1 MRYPVKLT
9 DMDGEFM
16 VTSPDFPRLH
26 SVGDTPADALR
37 EAADALETMIQ
48 TYVQDRQ
55 TIPPPSPPKRGY
67 RLVALS
73 PRAVAKIGLYEAML
87 AQGLSKAEL
96 ARRLGV
102 HRPQVDRLLDLRY
115 ESRLEQVVT
124 ALAAV
129 GRRIELQ
136 VLAA

>member
-1 MRYPVKLT
+1 MRYPIKLT
-9 DMDGEFM
+9 RMDGEFM
-16 VTSPDFPRLH
+16 VTSPDFPGLH
-26 SVGDTPADALR
+26 SVGDTEADAMR

-48 TYVQDRQ
+48 AYVQDRQ
-55 TIPPPSPPKRGY
+55 AIPPPSAPKRGH

-73 PRAVAKIGLYEAML
+73 PRAAAKIGLYEAMR
-87 AQGLSKAEL
+87 AQGLNKADL

-115 ESRLEQVVT
+115 ESKLEQIVV
-124 ALAAV
+124 ALEAV